1 MEIPSFPLQNQA
13 LRDLYWALYSE
24 PLFAHSSVAEV
35 AVCRS
40 GLGEGPMATEPLAL
54 LHAWDRLDS
63 PFLQQI
69 QRQRFRKLGPYF
81 EALIGGWLQ
90 HHPAYELVARGQAI
104 REGNRTLGE
113 IDFLYWEKASAKLIH
128 LEVAVKFYLS
138 QGGQTSW
145 DDWVGPNPIDRL
157 DRKWPRMQ
165 HHQATLLRQPAGQ
178 AWLSAQGLPAPEAR
192 VLIKGCLFTH
202 ATVPGRVIPDR
213 AYTKHIHGGWL
224 RQHEAAVALTHISPR
239 WQAMPRL
246 NWLAPPPQVKEAEL
260 STVAQVVAQ
269 TGKRPQQWRAWPHAA
284 DQPGKRVI
292 IVPDHW
298 PEPPPRN

>member
-1 MEIPSFPLQNQA
+1 MEIPSLPLQNQA

-24 PLFAHSSVAEV
+24 PLFDHSQVAEV

-40 GLGEGPMATEPLAL
+40 GLGEGPMATEPLAW

-90 HHPAYELVARGQAI
+90 HHPAYELLAQGQPI
-104 REGNRTLGE
+104 HEGKRTLGE
-113 IDFLYWEKASAKLIH
+113 VDFLYWEKATGQLIH

-138 QGGQTSW
+138 RTGRADW

-157 DRKWPRMQ
+157 ARKWPRMQ
-165 HHQATLLRQPAGQ
+165 QHQATLLRQPAGQ
-178 AWLSAQGLPAPEAR
+178 AWLSARGLPTPEAR

-202 ATVPGRVIPDR
+202 AKMPGRVIPDR
-213 AYTKHIHGGWL
+213 AYAKHIQGGWL
-224 RQHEAAVALTHISPR
+224 RQHEAAEPLARMSHH
-239 WQAMPRL
+239 WQVMTRL
-246 NWLAPPPQVKEAEL
+246 DWLAPPAKVKETDL
-260 STVAQVVAQ
+260 RSVAQVVGGASQ
-269 TGKRPQQWRAWPHAA
+269 RPQQWRAWPQAL
-284 DQPGKRVI
+284 DQPGERVI

-298 PEPPPRN
+298 PEPPPRE